1 MPALNLGANQSR
13 NTIPNKN
20 TESLICVKVFWTN
33 YWATQNSYDL
43 TVSLRKS
50 FSLERGKLRTT
61 SAATTSFHADPLLS
75 YHSNCSFYI
84 VRPYFDLIWN
94 NFITGKQEWD
104 DLNMNIIF
112 HVKIPFVKYSQWRCL
127 KKRSN
132 LIFDHIFVGHEKE
145 RLGEKDSGK
154 RDR

>member
-1 MPALNLGANQSR
+1 MYLIQHFCCLPKPCLLWILALINPEILLLTR
-13 NTIPNKN
+13 IPSPSFVSKY
-20 TESLICVKVFWTN
+20 SGIY

-112 HVKIPFVKYSQWRCL
+112 HVKIPYVKYSQWRCL
-127 KKRSN
+127 KK
-132 LIFDHIFVGHEKE
+132 
-145 RLGEKDSGK
+145 
-154 RDR
+154 DRI